1 MIFNI
6 NNSSI
11 QLENIDMDFN
21 NTIWYY
27 KQLIPIRVGN
37 LIKTIIKIC
46 QIRVF
51 IFIFFIINIIQN
63 TIKMNFI
70 FG

>member
-21 NTIWYY
+21 NTTWYY

-51 IFIFFIINIIQN
+51 YDNYN
-63 TIKMNFI
+63 TKYV
-70 FG
+70 

>member
-21 NTIWYY
+21 NTTWYY

-51 IFIFFIINIIQN
+51 YDKYN
-63 TIKMNFI
+63 TKYV
-70 FG
+70 